1 MDYNDE
7 LIGIIDEFHSNAETI
22 ATHHCTHSMKPNLI
36 DFDDC
41 KNQQIQ
47 STATTPSSSSIMAYE
62 SVLAQNVRFRCQY
75 NWHCHFIYA
84 YQFFLTIVSIQLQS
98 ELLAEN
104 ANLKLKIQT
113 LERQKEELEEVNIVI
128 IIQI

>member
-1 MDYNDE
+1 M
-7 LIGIIDEFHSNAETI
+7 S
-22 ATHHCTHSMKPNLI
+22 
-36 DFDDC
+36 
-41 KNQQIQ
+41 IQ
-47 STATTPSSSSIMAYE
+47 LTLSFYIHIS
-62 SVLAQNVRFRCQY
+62 
-75 NWHCHFIYA
+75 
-84 YQFFLTIVSIQLQS
+84 FFKTIVSIQLQS